1 MDIDTRIKRIMEKME
16 KLPEKDPD
24 FPCGKFPPE
33 WNKPL
38 KEERV
43 AKFEEKH
50 NIRLPEDYR
59 RFITTVADGGSQPF
73 YGMYSLFEDD
83 NKEIN
88 TSRKFMYTVK
98 KPLDIFQLSDEEYK
112 EFDNNYEELAHSGF
126 IFLCHEGC
134 GMYSIL
140 VVNTD
145 DKDTYGT
152 AWYYDLANDAGIL
165 PLINPSTHKTMDF
178 LDWLEYYAD
187 KTLELDN
194 DEFFGYGEIA
204 GYLPGTEPKEM

>member
-1 MDIDTRIKRIMEKME
+1 MDIDARIKRIMEKME
-16 KLPEKDPD
+16 KLSEKDPE
-24 FPCGKFPPE
+24 FPCGDFPPK

-43 AKFEEKH
+43 VKFEEKH
-50 NIRLPEDYR
+50 GIRLPEDYR
-59 RFITTVADGGSQPF
+59 RFITTVTDGGSQPF
-73 YGMYSLFEDD
+73 YGLYGLFNQEKGFDPG
-83 NKEIN
+83 
-88 TSRKFMYTVK
+88 RKFMYTVK
-98 KPLDIFQLSDEEYK
+98 KPLDLFKLSEE
-112 EFDNNYEELAHSGF
+112 EYEELDDNYEKLTHSGF
-126 IFLCHEGC
+126 IFLSDEGC

-152 AWYYDLANDAGIL
+152 AWYYDLANDAGMF
-165 PLINPSTHKTMDF
+165 PLIHPSTHKTMDF

-194 DEFFGYGEIA
+194 DGYEFFGYGEIA
-204 GYLPGTEPKEM
+204 GYLPGTEPE